1 MLWLCPGSLRCL
13 DKRALTR
20 YINIAQA
27 PGVDCFRLN
36 QKKKKQW
43 GRSYMLTNP
52 LYLLEY

>member
-36 QKKKKQW
+36 QKKKTV
-43 GRSYMLTNP
+43 GAF
-52 LYLLEY
+52 LYANKSVISS